1 MVRAKHAT
9 HTHACA
15 RRPTSSAHTAFHHA
29 HVYTPYLAQVPGM
42 SALTSMCTS
51 TSTSLGIREA
61 GIRTAEQ
68 LLIRQG
74 IRPKLSKFDL
84 PLPPFDCVQHSAQSI
99 IRWIPAVTALI
110 IPLSNSPTPA
120 YGFPAQTLGRVF
132 AHCHSCGKKR
142 SSGPKPTINPGKF
155 KRSAPEQRSVS
166 QCSWTMFCKTRVT

>member
-1 MVRAKHAT
+1 MRAQAHEL
-9 HTHACA
+9 
-15 RRPTSSAHTAFHHA
+15 SAHSIPPRTRVHSVSGTGARDERTYI
-29 HVYTPYLAQVPGM
+29 HVHKHIHKFGHPRGGHTN
-42 SALTSMCTS
+42 S
-51 TSTSLGIREA
+51 
-61 GIRTAEQ
+61 RTAVDSAKGVGQ
-68 LLIRQG
+68 
-74 IRPKLSKFDL
+74 KLSNFDL
-84 PLPPFDCVQHSAQSI
+84 PLPPFDCVKHSAQSI